1 MFQRHLESVDMCI
14 MENIQKEIDSLGIMI
29 CSRGIKSVIT
39 TQRPLE
45 LLSVFTRKDSNYC
58 DLPTEAM
65 SHKISP
71 SKNLHFCQSCKKLS
85 MELSI

>member
-45 LLSVFTRKDSNYC
+45 LLYLQERIQTIVICLQKPCHIKSPQV
-58 DLPTEAM
+58 
-65 SHKISP
+65 KISIFARAV
-71 SKNLHFCQSCKKLS
+71 KNSPWS
-85 MELSI
+85 